1 MNLKRTLPL
10 LATVALLALPSP
22 ALAAPAGST
31 FLVSRPDGT
40 GPLSPLSDNLSGG
53 PLAVSADGRYV
64 AFTSAA
70 DGFAPGANPRAINL
84 FVRDTATGTTTLA
97 SRSDGANGAGVNAD
111 VETLGSARI
120 GIAVAPGGQVRDAPF
135 DRAHVFVVFSTK
147 STNLVDRA
155 NGAVPATAGR
165 EAVWM
170 RDVTAGTTYLVSRAS
185 TPTGAPA
192 DGRALQ
198 PSIAVGPRG
207 PLVAFA
213 AEATNLDSAGET
225 TTTRIIYLREMTEAV
240 TQPVSC
246 PPNRCNV
253 PGGASSEPSLQVVA
267 GGPAASPLCPTG
279 ERCAAVAFRTSD
291 PLIGGPET
299 SEFNTQIAVGRAIE
313 KADGSGLGE
322 FGDFKM
328 GSAVW
333 LQPDKL
339 GNGPSIKPSL
349 TTDGQGV
356 AFISAATNLDPL
368 GPALPPQPIQGYFHT
383 FGSNATGLATV
394 GKAPSGA
401 SVAASAGVRHLSVG
415 GPPGAWRFGFES
427 VATNLGVPNPFGFP
441 RAYQVLPVAEAPFM
455 LDRGAGNAGVIGDRV
470 SAEPTLSAD
479 GSTAVFVSNSTNL
492 NAGGGH
498 DFARVYLRRID
509 PTAPNFNSVQLVSR
523 PSGTGAFPSSGQV
536 EASIP
541 ESAISAD
548 GRYVAFESEA
558 DDLSSADDNRLV
570 NVFARDTVNGTT
582 TLVSRANGAGGAAA
596 DRSSEL
602 NGISDDG
609 QRVLYTSSAGNLG
622 TSQPGEHPYVRDLG
636 AQTTTIASRVNGPT
650 GSIEIGIGMSI
661 SGNGNRVAFRA
672 PRPLDPDA
680 DPGEHLYIRDLSA
693 QTTTLADRGNGVNG
707 FSAGAGPEDA
717 SLDQDGSRVAWTT
730 TAPLGIDGQIGG
742 HFRRVYVRDL
752 SAGTTV
758 LASRADGANGGEAD
772 GNSRAAALNAAGDIV
787 AFESEAANLGASG
800 NERAIWL
807 RRLSTG
813 RTELVSRANGAAGQP
828 AHEPAFLPSI
838 DASGERVAFV
848 THANSF
854 RVPTEFGPP
863 SLGFPAYVRDMKA
876 KTTELVSRV
885 NGASGAQAEPDRF
898 GGVSISGS
906 GDCVAFVGTGA
917 NYTDDYASADF
928 RLLRVRVLRGSCGPG
943 TIPAAGVAEAPVD
956 PPAQLSRLKMQPTRF
971 HVGPGGGTRVSFV
984 LSEPSRVTLTFDR
997 RVAGGATRKLAL
1009 RRVGRVVVR
1018 GRAGA
1023 NTVRFSGRV
1032 RGRALTPGRYR
1043 WAATPLQ
1050 GQPSTGRFVV
1060 VRRPA
1065 P

>member
-64 AFTSAA
+64 AFTSSA

-111 VETLGSARI
+111 VETLGGARI
-120 GIAVAPGGQVRDAPF
+120 GIAVAPGDQVRDAPF
-135 DRAHVFVVFSTK
+135 DRPHVFVVFSTK
-147 STNLVDRA
+147 ATNLVDHA
-155 NGAVPATAGR
+155 NGAVPATGFR

-225 TTTRIIYLREMTEAV
+225 TTTRTIYLREMTAAV

-253 PGGASSEPSLQVVA
+253 PGGASSEPSLQVVE
-267 GGPAASPLCPTG
+267 GGPAASPLCPVG
-279 ERCAAVAFRTSD
+279 EQCAAVAFRTSD

-299 SEFNTQIAVGRAIE
+299 TS
-313 KADGSGLGE
+313 
-322 FGDFKM
+322 
-328 GSAVW
+328 
-333 LQPDKL
+333 
-339 GNGPSIKPSL
+339 PSP
-349 TTDGQGV
+349 V
-356 AFISAATNLDPL
+356 
-368 GPALPPQPIQGYFHT
+368 PPER
-383 FGSNATGLATV
+383 
-394 GKAPSGA
+394 GA
-401 SVAASAGVRHLSVG
+401 SALRASRPTSASPTRSDSL
-415 GPPGAWRFGFES
+415 
-427 VATNLGVPNPFGFP
+427 VPTTSCQWP
-441 RAYQVLPVAEAPFM
+441 RRRSCSTV
-455 LDRGAGNAGVIGDRV
+455 GAGNAGAIGDRV
-470 SAEPTLSAD
+470 SSEPTLSAD

-509 PTAPNFNSVQLVSR
+509 PSAPNFNSVQLVSR
-523 PSGTGAFPSSGQV
+523 PSGTGAFPSSGSV

-570 NVFARDTVNGTT
+570 NVFVRDTVNGTT
-582 TLVSRANGAGGAAA
+582 TLVSRANGAGGAAP

-609 QRVLYTSSAGNLG
+609 QRVLYTTSAGNLG
-622 TSQPGEHPYVRDLG
+622 ADQPGDHAYVRDLG
-636 AQTTTIASRVNGPT
+636 AQTTTIVSRVNGST

-680 DPGEHLYIRDLSA
+680 DPGEHLYIRDLGA
-693 QTTTLADRGNGVNG
+693 QTTMLADRRNGVNG
-707 FSAGAGPEDA
+707 LSAGAGPEDA

-730 TAPLGIDGQIGG
+730 TASLGIDGQIGG

-758 LASRADGANGGEAD
+758 LASRADGADGG
-772 GNSRAAALNAAGDIV
+772 
-787 AFESEAANLGASG
+787 
-800 NERAIWL
+800 
-807 RRLSTG
+807 RL
-813 RTELVSRANGAAGQP
+813 TE
-828 AHEPAFLPSI
+828 
-838 DASGERVAFV
+838 
-848 THANSF
+848 T
-854 RVPTEFGPP
+854 
-863 SLGFPAYVRDMKA
+863 
-876 KTTELVSRV
+876 
-885 NGASGAQAEPDRF
+885 
-898 GGVSISGS
+898 
-906 GDCVAFVGTGA
+906 
-917 NYTDDYASADF
+917 
-928 RLLRVRVLRGSCGPG
+928 
-943 TIPAAGVAEAPVD
+943 
-956 PPAQLSRLKMQPTRF
+956 
-971 HVGPGGGTRVSFV
+971 
-984 LSEPSRVTLTFDR
+984 
-997 RVAGGATRKLAL
+997 
-1009 RRVGRVVVR
+1009 
-1018 GRAGA
+1018 
-1023 NTVRFSGRV
+1023 
-1032 RGRALTPGRYR
+1032 
-1043 WAATPLQ
+1043 
-1050 GQPSTGRFVV
+1050 
-1060 VRRPA
+1060 RRPRR
-1065 P
+1065 